1 MERRWLPMVM
11 VAQTNDV
18 ATFRRPLYG
27 IDKNKEMMSF
37 TAA

>member
-11 VAQTNDV
+11 VAQTSGV
-18 ATFRRPLYG
+18 ETFRRPLYG

-37 TAA
+37 TTA